1 MCQGK
6 RLGASGWV
14 LLDSVHWRRLG
25 VVRVAGVE
33 GADQARLEGVD
44 WVLLVPEVFL
54 VRIYQQLHKVV
65 RKEESSCVA
74 SQIFEVVAARGLGE

>member
-1 MCQGK
+1 MV
-6 RLGASGWV
+6 RL
-14 LLDSVHWRRLG
+14 
-25 VVRVAGVE
+25 AGVE